1 MNLGEHKQGK
11 LVQTDALMGIQQTA
25 KVSTHKVTR
34 RDTTNV
40 RTAICSVG
48 PVKVRSPRNLMVQQ
62 LLLLH

>member
-25 KVSTHKVTR
+25 KVSTPKVTR

-40 RTAICSVG
+40 RTVICSVG
-48 PVKVRSPRNLMVQQ
+48 PVKVRSPRSLMVQQ